1 MNDAAPAKKL
11 APKGDTVVRM
21 TDAINQHADLL
32 NVGQFQKRTMAE
44 LANED
49 ATLTEGRSFYV
60 PDESAGPCLVV
71 SNGTNWRKI
80 TLGGIATP

>member
-71 SNGTNWRKI
+71 SNGANWRKI

>member
-11 APKGDTVVRM
+11 PPKGDTVVRM
-21 TDAINQHADLL
+21 TDAINNHAELL

-44 LANED
+44 LATED

-60 PDESAGPCLVV
+60 PDESGGPCLVV
-71 SNGTNWRKI
+71 SDGTDWRVV
-80 TLGGIATP
+80 TLGGIAAP